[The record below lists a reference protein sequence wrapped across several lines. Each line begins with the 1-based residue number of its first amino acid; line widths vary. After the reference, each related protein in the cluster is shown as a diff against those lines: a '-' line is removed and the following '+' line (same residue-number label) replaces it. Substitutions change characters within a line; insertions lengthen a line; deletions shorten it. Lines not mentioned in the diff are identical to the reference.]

1 MSDVLARLQSTIAA
15 RRNVSPDSSYVSRL
29 FHKGE
34 DACLKKVA
42 EEAAELIMAAKDKDQ
57 HHLIKEAADLWF
69 HILVTLNYYGLT
81 LSDVENE
88 LELRE
93 GTSGL
98 VEKARRNAPNE

>member
-1 MSDVLARLQSTIAA
+1 MSDVLARLQATISA

-42 EEAAELIMAAKDKDQ
+42 EETAEFIMAAKDNDKE
-57 HHLIKEAADLWF
+57 HLVKEAADICF
-69 HILVTLNYYGLT
+69 HLLVTLNYYGVGLAEVEAELT
-81 LSDVENE
+81 R
-88 LELRE
+88 RE

-98 VEKARRNAPNE
+98 VEKARRSSSD